1 MGTLA
6 WLALVTGVLAAGTP
20 AQDPPPRRIA
30 LLDIALEGDVD
41 PAIGTQLTSRY
52 SELIAK
58 LPDVVV
64 ISPDDVR
71 ALLQNEAN
79 KQLAGCTE
87 DSCLAEV
94 AGALGADVVVTGRV
108 GRIGDGF
115 AVSLTAVDAKK
126 VRSLGRANETWRG
139 DSIALLEL
147 AGPMVDRVFLTGGE
161 ELTGA
166 LEVSGAIDGSRILLD
181 DQVRGTAPA
190 GQMAGIPIGAHR
202 LQVVADGRVPYERSV
217 IVRRGQLTSVAVQQP
232 TAEATPFYATWW
244 FWTAAAVAT
253 IGAGGAVAGVGYV
266 LLTQGGDRT
275 GVNAAVNF
283 DAVATGGR

>member
-1 MGTLA
+1 VGALA
-6 WLALVTGVLAAGTP
+6 WLALATGVLAAAAP
-20 AQDPPPRRIA
+20 AKDPPPRRIA

-115 AVSLTAVDAKK
+115 AVSLTAVDARK

-147 AGPMVDRVFLTGGE
+147 AGPMVDRLFAGDGA
-161 ELTGA
+161 ELTGT
-166 LEVSGAIDGSRILLD
+166 LEVSGALAGSRILLD

-190 GQMAGIPIGAHR
+190 GQMGDIAIGAHW
-202 LQVVADGRVPYERSV
+202 LQVVAEGRQPFARAI
-217 IVRRGQLTSVAVQQP
+217 IVKRGQLTSIEVQQP
-232 TAEATPFYATWW
+232 AAEATPFYASWW
-244 FWTAAAVAT
+244 FWTAAAVAV
-253 IGAGGAVAGVGYV
+253 IGTGGATAGVIYV
-266 LLTQGGDRT
+266 LATQGGGRT
-275 GVNAAVNF
+275 GVNASINF
-283 DAVATGGR
+283 DTVATGGR